1 MAAKVIVICNQKGG
15 IGKTFGTNEISA
27 NLQLAGFRVLVLDGD
42 STASMTGRTF
52 RDGLPQEIIKRV
64 GNGYEAGSAN
74 VSTLYLTP
82 DVQPIVLEDGRHIL
96 GTTDNLNEIN
106 NRNTDCIYDFKDN
119 FQPLREKYDYILID
133 SSPAWTNVMLANHLV
148 ADYVIIP
155 TILEL
160 SSREGVEKHLG
171 YVTRIKNRYNPDLK
185 FLGVLVTQAV
195 VSTYKKPMLEGR
207 YASVDTE
214 NLMQILSIL
223 ERFGYGPDS
232 ILEIVTQVSTKVKE
246 AIELNLTIRQHDLR
260 TPPTQQYIDVT
271 NKIIGITQGN

>member
-1 MAAKVIVICNQKGG
+1 MAAVVITVCNQKGG

-52 RDGLPQEIIKRV
+52 RDGIPPEIIKRV
-64 GNGYEAGSAN
+64 GNGYEAGLAN

-82 DVQPIVLEDGRHIL
+82 DVKPLVLEDGRHML

-106 NRNTDCIYDFKDN
+106 NRHTDCTHDFHEN
-119 FQPLREKYDYILID
+119 FQGLRELYDYILID
-133 SSPAWTNVMLANHLV
+133 SSPAWTNVMLANHMV

-171 YVTRIKNRYNPDLK
+171 YVTRIKNRYNPNLK

-195 VSTYKKPMLEGR
+195 VSTYKKSMLEGR

-214 NLMQILSIL
+214 NLRQILEIL
-223 ERFGYGPDS
+223 ERFGYGSDS

-246 AIELNLTIRQHDLR
+246 AIELNLTIRQHDPR
-260 TPPTQQYIDVT
+260 TPPTQQYINVT
-271 NKIIGITQGN
+271 EKIISITKGN